1 MRILLTGST
10 GYIGSALLARLV
22 ASGHEVVAVVRTP
35 EAAAQVTA
43 RGALAAQ
50 GDVADPAWF
59 AEQLD
64 AADAAVHTAAP
75 TDGAAAFNAGV
86 VDTVIAAFSHTGKRF
101 VLTSGIWLWGSGAGI
116 VETTPLDAP
125 ELVAWRVPIEER
137 LLASHVDA
145 AILAPGVVYGRGRG
159 LLNLILDGPR
169 TPAGAIRLIG
179 DGAQHWSW
187 VHVDDLAR
195 LYELALTAPEANGRL
210 IASDGA
216 PTSVREIA
224 EHAAAEAGVVA
235 ATAEDAYD
243 RFGVAFADALLL
255 DQQAT
260 GARARALGWSPDHTS
275 VLDEVALP
283 ASVA

>member
-10 GYIGSALLARLV
+10 GYIGSALLERLV

-35 EAAAQVTA
+35 GAAAQVHA

-50 GDVADPAWF
+50 GDVTDRAWF

-75 TDGAAAFNAGV
+75 SDGAPAFNTAV
-86 VDTVIAAFSHTGKRF
+86 VDTVIAAYSHTDKRF
-101 VLTSGIWLWGSGAGI
+101 VLTSGVWVWGSGAEI
-116 VETTPLDAP
+116 VETAPLSAP
-125 ELVAWRVPIEER
+125 ELVAWRVAIEER

-145 AILAPGVVYGRGRG
+145 TVLAPGVVYGRGRG
-159 LLNLILDGPR
+159 LLNLIVDGPR
-169 TPAGAIRLIG
+169 TPDGAIRLIG
-179 DGAQHWSW
+179 DGEQHWSW

-195 LYELALTAPEANGRL
+195 LYELALTTPAARGRI

-216 PTSVREIA
+216 PTTVREIG
-224 EHAAAEAGVVA
+224 ERVAARAGVVA
-235 ATAEDAYD
+235 ATAEDTYE

-260 GARARALGWSPDHTS
+260 GARARALGWIPEHSS
-275 VLDEVALP
+275 VLDEIALP
-283 ASVA
+283 ASVW

>member
-10 GYIGSALLARLV
+10 GFIGSALLERLV

-43 RGALAAQ
+43 RGARAAQ
-50 GDVADPAWF
+50 GDVTDPGWF
-59 AEQLD
+59 AAQL
-64 AADAAVHTAAP
+64 AAVDAAVHTAAP
-75 TDGAAAFNAGV
+75 ADGAAALNTAV
-86 VDTVIAAFSHTGKRF
+86 VDTVIGEYSHAGKRF

-145 AILAPGVVYGRGRG
+145 TVLAPGVVYGRGRG
-159 LLNLILDGPR
+159 LLNLIVDGPR

-195 LYELALTAPEANGRL
+195 LYELALTEPAARGRI

-224 EHAAAEAGVVA
+224 EHAAGEAGVVA
-235 ATAEDAYD
+235 TTAEDASD

-255 DQQAT
+255 DQQAS
-260 GARARALGWSPDHTS
+260 GARARDLGWNPEHTS

-283 ASVA
+283 ASVS